1 MSLSDRCC
9 FPGCDESGNSHKILY
24 GFPSP
29 TCDLQRF
36 RSWVYAI
43 GGDILYLD
51 NFYIHKYC
59 RVCRNHFEE
68 KYFCHHNRINDMA
81 IPTLHMPDSASFE
94 RVSQD
99 IPCVS
104 SEVEIPQEEMQNSFQ
119 HIDEISSDKMQISD
133 LSNEAIEEVSESGIS
148 FISNHFNNR
157 LTKRQPQSLSSQIA
171 TGSEVDS
178 GIKNISHTKNT
189 KETRIIN
196 IQSQTEECDRINTDS
211 KDEQIK
217 SLRKQCNFLKE
228 KLKKQQERIA
238 CYKEEIKKSKY
249 LSKEKFDALTERVPE
264 LGKRLMWM
272 QLHQPKKKNGHRFD
286 TKEKLMCLAIK
297 KYKPECFK
305 FLKKTFLMPGE
316 KTLKNFFTKLQLP
329 DSEPKEIEP
338 NIDDIEIEVVVTDTL
353 LDKADSETQ
362 ISYEMQNCKNVLGE
376 FIQFNNSTNLADFT
390 DFQHGLC

>member
-1 MSLSDRCC
+1 
-9 FPGCDESGNSHKILY
+9 
-24 GFPSP
+24 
-29 TCDLQRF
+29 
-36 RSWVYAI
+36 
-43 GGDILYLD
+43 
-51 NFYIHKYC
+51 
-59 RVCRNHFEE
+59 
-68 KYFCHHNRINDMA
+68 MA

-119 HIDEISSDKMQISD
+119 HIENDENVDQSYCQLLQDDNYCPEVAVEYEISSDKMQISD